1 MPEAVY
7 DTIGVEYA
15 RYRRPDPRIAALL
28 TGALGSA
35 RTVLNVGAGTGSY
48 EPHDLDLVAVEPSAE
63 MIRQRPPPSAPVLQ
77 AVAEHLPFRDHSF
90 DAAIAILT
98 LHHWPDWRRGLLEMR
113 RVARD
118 RIVVLTWDPD
128 YSGFWLTEDYF
139 PEILSVDRRILPTIA
154 GISRVLGPLEVRTV
168 PIPKDCTDGFL
179 GAYWRRPEKYLDP
192 GVRQAIS
199 TFSRIPKVE
208 AGVQRLASDLSS
220 GLWRDRN
227 GDLLSLSELDL
238 GYRILIA

>member
-15 RYRRPDPRIAALL
+15 RYRRPDPRISALL

-63 MIRQRPPPSAPVLQ
+63 MIRQRPPSSAPVLQ

-98 LHHWPDWRRGLLEMR
+98 LHHWSDWRRGLLEMR

>member
-63 MIRQRPPPSAPVLQ
+63 MIRQRPPSSAPVLQ